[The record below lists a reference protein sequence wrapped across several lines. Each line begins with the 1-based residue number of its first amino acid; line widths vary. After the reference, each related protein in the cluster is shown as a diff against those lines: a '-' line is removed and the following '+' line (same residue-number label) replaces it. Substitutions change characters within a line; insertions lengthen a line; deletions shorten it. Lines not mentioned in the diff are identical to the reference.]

1 MGEAPMNEYLAVF
14 FVPSTDSRR
23 KHSPGN
29 WLLRRENIDI
39 GSRPRFF
46 SRETLVVRLDSLSD
60 DMAGFPATPK

>member
-1 MGEAPMNEYLAVF
+1 MNEYLAVF

-29 WLLRRENIDI
+29 WFLKRENIDM

-46 SRETLVVRLDSLSD
+46 SMETLVVRLDICSD
-60 DMAGFPATPK
+60 SWAGLPATPK